1 MDAKPATEP
10 EKIRK
15 NLAEQVT
22 SSVRWVECI
31 EFMIENGVNTF
42 IEFGPKK
49 VLSGMLKKIDRNVK
63 VISID
68 TLETFN
74 SVKQELENL

>member
-1 MDAKPATEP
+1 
-10 EKIRK
+10 
-15 NLAEQVT
+15 
-22 SSVRWVECI
+22 
-31 EFMIENGVNTF
+31 
-42 IEFGPKK
+42 
-49 VLSGMLKKIDRNVK
+49 MLKKIDRNVK